1 MMHDN
6 IDPHVSGEGEPAKGE
21 PAKGERAERRDE
33 TPADREVPLEA
44 AHTEPIIHAWLDGE
58 PVDQEALHAAGG
70 YTFWSRLQAETSRR
84 RRMQTPSPVSGLIM
98 EAIRKD
104 G

>member
-6 IDPHVSGEGEPAKGE
+6 LDPNVSGQSE

-33 TPADREVPLEA
+33 SVTDREIPIEA
-44 AHTEPIIHAWLDGE
+44 AHTPAIIHAWLDGE
-58 PVDQEALHAAGG
+58 PVDQSALHAAGG
-70 YTFWSRLQAETSRR
+70 FTLWNRVQTETSRR
-84 RRMQTPSPVSGLIM
+84 RRMQTPTPISGAIM
-98 EAIRKD
+98 EAIRKE